1 MGKQFSAMI
10 PPHIEFIAEQ
20 KMFFV
25 ATAAAEGKV
34 NLSPKGMDSFR
45 VLNQQQVVWLNL
57 TGSGNET
64 AAHLKQNSRMTIMF
78 CAFEGKPVILRLYGQ
93 AKAIHRSDA
102 EWQQYI
108 ELFPEQQGARQLYL
122 LDIDMVQSSC
132 GMSVPLYDFVS
143 QRDDLANWASKQG
156 EQGIHQ
162 YWAKKNQHSLD
173 GVATDILSLSGLA
186 QEAEN

>member
-1 MGKQFSAMI
+1 MGKQFNAMI

-64 AAHLKQNSRMTIMF
+64 AAHLKQNPRMTIMF

-93 AKAIHRSDA
+93 ANAIHCGDD

-108 ELFPEQQGARQLYL
+108 ALFPEQQGARQLYL
-122 LDIDMVQSSC
+122 LDIDLVQSSC

-143 QRDDLANWASKQG
+143 QRDELVNWASKQG

-162 YWAKKNQHSLD
+162 YWAKKNQYSLD
-173 GVATDILSLSGLA
+173 GVATDILSLSGL
-186 QEAEN
+186 EAPVKN